1 MKTAT
6 KKRHGVI
13 VARGKTAN
21 VKTIWN
27 RGHRMVTY
35 RGQPKRIRFKSPM
48 VNDKNQHLCGGWFM
62 AGMENTNAEIER
74 QLIAGRK
81 PFGVMVF
88 WEEDESIARDCIK
101 RLKAAGLTVKRS
113 RGWRS
118 GQVVVQACQDMLVGE
133 IGDMAKLFSDYVL
146 AGVIDEGVMNRQL
159 ETYQNKPLKHFFDRW
174 DIEDCPPWLT
184 GLLLGYP
191 VENTISIYKGLVK

>member
-1 MKTAT
+1 MKTAK

-13 VARGKTAN
+13 VTKGRTAN
-21 VKTIWN
+21 VKTVWN
-27 RGHRMVTY
+27 KGHRMVTY

-62 AGMENTNAEIER
+62 AGMEDTNAEIER
-74 QLIAGRK
+74 QLIGGRK
-81 PFGVMVF
+81 PFGVMMF
-88 WEEDESIARDCIK
+88 WKKDEGLAKACVK
-101 RLKAAGLTVKRS
+101 RLKAAGLIVKQHA
-113 RGWRS
+113 GWLA
-118 GQVVVQACQDMLVGE
+118 GQVAVEACQDMRVGE
-133 IGDMAKLFSDYVL
+133 IGDMGKLFSDYVL
-146 AGVIDEGVMNRQL
+146 AGVIDEGAMNRQL
-159 ETYQNKPLKHFFDRW
+159 EMYQNKPLKNFFGRW